1 MRGTSAEIRK
11 AIQQSDDS
19 VRSLAQRYGINP
31 KTVVRWRR
39 RDSIDDLKVG
49 RPSSSASSL
58 SLGQEAL
65 VLACRLHLRLPLDG
79 CLQVLEPWVSGLSRS
94 SLHRCLQRNEVSR
107 LPAPPQRDEAG
118 NISFDLSL
126 LEFGRRRVLV
136 AVERNSRYAHA
147 GLCGGGVQDAADF
160 VRSLIATV
168 PQRIDSLIVDAGA
181 PAAQLKLFRDPVF
194 AQACSD
200 NGIGLRFVRAPQR
213 WTPEQLARGATLIER
228 ALASHRPRV
237 REAQLRKQLADWL
250 AGYNSRCVLECLGG
264 RTPAQAIGQKPSE
277 RTCHSRDFRKKVA
290 PEPRKAGVLRRRHR
304 AADPANTREAIL
316 QAARKCL
323 AHDGPEGLS
332 LAEVARIA
340 GVNRG
345 TAYQH
350 FETRDKLI
358 EATAAGVSERL
369 FQAVFGAVGATSERR
384 VGEVDIAALTDRLAG
399 FAMGNPELCRAWLL
413 NVLSSSEPASDLFWR
428 EYRSSAERFDRTEF
442 SRGGVDTE
450 VLSVIMLA
458 GTFLWPVWAH
468 ARYGD
473 QQDLGVQAQR
483 FAEESLRLSMY
494 GNLNPA
500 RYPKIAS
507 RLSERLGITSAIRT
521 KGE

>member
-19 VRSLAQRYGINP
+19 VRSLARRYGIDP

-39 RDSIDDLKVG
+39 RDSVDDLKAG
-49 RPSSSASSL
+49 RPRSSASGL

-79 CLQVLEPWVSGLSRS
+79 CLQLLKPWASAVSRS
-94 SLHRCLQRNEVSR
+94 SLHRCLQRRGLSR
-107 LPAPPQRDEAG
+107 LPAASELDEAQSV
-118 NISFDLSL
+118 SFNLSL
-126 LEFGRRRVLV
+126 LELGKRRVLI
-136 AVERNSRYAHA
+136 ALERSSRYAHA
-147 GLCGGGVQDAADF
+147 ELCGDADQAAAEF
-160 VRSLIATV
+160 VRSLIAAV
-168 PQRIDSLIVDAGA
+168 PHRIDRLIVDAGA
-181 PAAQLKLFRDPVF
+181 PAAQLPLFRDPVF
-194 AQACSD
+194 AQVCAE
-200 NGIGLRFVRAPQR
+200 NGIDLRFVQARQR
-213 WTPEQLARGATLIER
+213 WTPEQLDRGATLIEQ
-228 ALASHRPRV
+228 ALASHRPRA
-237 REAQLRKQLADWL
+237 RDAQLRQQLADWL
-250 AGYNSRCVLECLGG
+250 ASYNSRCALECLGG
-264 RTPAQAIGQKPSE
+264 RTPAQAIGQEPAE
-277 RTCHSRDFRKKVA
+277 RTRRFRDSEKKA
-290 PEPRKAGVLRRRHR
+290 EAGARKASIPRRRHR

-384 VGEVDIAALTDRLAG
+384 AGEVDIAALTDRLAG

-428 EYRSSAERFDRTEF
+428 EYQSSAERFDRTEF

-458 GTFLWPVWAH
+458 GTFLWPVWAR

-473 QQDLGVQAQR
+473 QPGLGVQAQR

-507 RLSERLGITSAIRT
+507 RLSKRLGVDFTERT